1 MLLNTAHPS
10 RLFTLAATI
19 IATLG
24 LGACAG
30 MGAGKLAD
38 IDTVVV
44 IYAENRSF
52 DNLYG
57 LFSGANGIANALAN
71 PASYI
76 QLDRDGSVLPRLPAV
91 WSASP
96 ARAPAWSFV
105 ASLPNKPFQINAAQ
119 PGGAPGPDPAVASPD
134 LVHRFYNNQMQING
148 GKNDMYAAWSD
159 AGGLAMGYYDGSSMA
174 MWKIAQQ
181 YTLAD
186 NFFQGAFGG
195 SFLNHF
201 WLVCACT
208 PAWDNPPPARISSLD
223 ASGVRLTAAANS
235 PASALTGA
243 PRYAADSSTTP
254 KLADGRY
261 YAVNTMQPSFQPSG
275 TKPAPGGDPRLADP
289 AGGGAA
295 GSIPLPPIDSGS
307 IKTIG
312 DTLTA
317 KNVPWAWYAGAWKE
331 ALVDRSAI
339 YDNSKGPNFQPHHHP
354 FNYFSRF
361 DPTTPAGQAERAGHL
376 KGYTTLIADIGKGTL
391 PNVVFYKPTGALNQ
405 HPGYTDVMSGDAHV
419 ADLIAKLKAGPQWQR
434 MAIIVTY
441 DENGGFFDHVA
452 PPKGDQWGPGPRIPT
467 IIVSPYA
474 KKGHVDHT
482 SYDTTSII
490 KFITRRFGL
499 DPLPGVRAGAGDLTN
514 AFDFSPGP

>member
-57 LFSGANGIANALAN
+57 LFPGANGIASALAN

-159 AGGLAMGYYDGSSMA
+159 AGG
-174 MWKIAQQ
+174 
-181 YTLAD
+181 
-186 NFFQGAFGG
+186 
-195 SFLNHF
+195 
-201 WLVCACT
+201 
-208 PAWDNPPPARISSLD
+208 
-223 ASGVRLTAAANS
+223 
-235 PASALTGA
+235 
-243 PRYAADSSTTP
+243 
-254 KLADGRY
+254 
-261 YAVNTMQPSFQPSG
+261 
-275 TKPAPGGDPRLADP
+275 
-289 AGGGAA
+289 
-295 GSIPLPPIDSGS
+295 
-307 IKTIG
+307 
-312 DTLTA
+312 
-317 KNVPWAWYAGAWKE
+317 
-331 ALVDRSAI
+331 
-339 YDNSKGPNFQPHHHP
+339 
-354 FNYFSRF
+354 
-361 DPTTPAGQAERAGHL
+361 
-376 KGYTTLIADIGKGTL
+376 
-391 PNVVFYKPTGALNQ
+391 
-405 HPGYTDVMSGDAHV
+405 
-419 ADLIAKLKAGPQWQR
+419 
-434 MAIIVTY
+434 
-441 DENGGFFDHVA
+441 
-452 PPKGDQWGPGPRIPT
+452 
-467 IIVSPYA
+467 
-474 KKGHVDHT
+474 
-482 SYDTTSII
+482 
-490 KFITRRFGL
+490 
-499 DPLPGVRAGAGDLTN
+499 
-514 AFDFSPGP
+514 